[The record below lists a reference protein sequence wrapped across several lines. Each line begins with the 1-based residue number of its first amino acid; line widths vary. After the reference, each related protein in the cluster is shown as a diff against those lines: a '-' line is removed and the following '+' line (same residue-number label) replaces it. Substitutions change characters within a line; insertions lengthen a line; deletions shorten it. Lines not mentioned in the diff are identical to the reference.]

1 MMGSAEAAPPSAGSG
16 APMNTFSP
24 ATSTSD
30 APLDDRLDDVLKRAG
45 IAQTDQTAAR
55 AAEAAR
61 GPESPLSKIPA
72 AGQELL
78 EKFFGGGAIIFGS
91 AFIIAGI
98 AVAVEACCKVA
109 GVQLP
114 TAVDEAII
122 QFVEPA
128 LTPSILI
135 LFGFSISLGV
145 LKQVRQT
152 RARRENT
159 PTLMKNPADTPPLLF
174 ARRSCSSAPRTA
186 ESCTRRTMTE
196 RSRGAACEP
205 QACDFAPSSAWD
217 GAPTHTREVHFSTA
231 HFSSSTALSTR
242 TSGVK

>member
-1 MMGSAEAAPPSAGSG
+1 MMGSAEAPPPLAANT
-16 APMNTFSP
+16 APMNSFSP
-24 ATSTSD
+24 ATSD

-45 IAQTDQTAAR
+45 IAQTDQAAR

-61 GPESPLSKIPA
+61 GPQSPLSKIPV

-91 AFIIAGI
+91 AFILAGI

-109 GVQLP
+109 GVTLP
-114 TAVDEAII
+114 TAVDEVII
-122 QFVEPA
+122 QYVEPA

-152 RARRENT
+152 RARRPEN
-159 PTLMKNPADTPPLLF
+159 N
-174 ARRSCSSAPRTA
+174 ARAGYAP
-186 ESCTRRTMTE
+186 
-196 RSRGAACEP
+196 
-205 QACDFAPSSAWD
+205 
-217 GAPTHTREVHFSTA
+217 
-231 HFSSSTALSTR
+231 
-242 TSGVK
+242 